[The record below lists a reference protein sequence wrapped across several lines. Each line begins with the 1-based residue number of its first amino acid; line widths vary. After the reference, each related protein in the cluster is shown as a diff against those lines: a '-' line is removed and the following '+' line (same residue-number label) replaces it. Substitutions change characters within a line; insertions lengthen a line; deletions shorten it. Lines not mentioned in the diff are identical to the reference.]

1 MFLSVCR
8 VKSFIAIIYNDK
20 RKIEMASKLVF
31 IKHINDW
38 NEITRKKNI
47 LKTIKVHQ
55 TTVKSK

>member
-8 VKSFIAIIYNDK
+8 VESFIVIIYNDK

-38 NEITRKKNI
+38 NEITRKKY
-47 LKTIKVHQ
+47 LKDHKGAPDYREI
-55 TTVKSK
+55 